1 MRTLEQV
8 ALPYHLDA
16 AKQVAG
22 RLALRHVPEMEARV
36 AALVEERGRLT
47 AGLTELPVDVW
58 PSGANFLLFRPRAVD
73 GQVAW
78 QGLVDR
84 SVLVRNCAS
93 WPGLAGCLRVTVGT
107 PDENDAFL
115 KALDEVLS

>member
-1 MRTLEQV
+1 VRTLEQV

-22 RLALRHVPEMEARV
+22 RLALRFVAEMEARV

-47 AGLTELPVDVW
+47 AGLAELPVDVW

-73 GQVAW
+73 GQAAW

-93 WPGLAGCLRVTVGT
+93 WPRLSGCLRVTVGS
-107 PDENDAFL
+107 PEENDAFL